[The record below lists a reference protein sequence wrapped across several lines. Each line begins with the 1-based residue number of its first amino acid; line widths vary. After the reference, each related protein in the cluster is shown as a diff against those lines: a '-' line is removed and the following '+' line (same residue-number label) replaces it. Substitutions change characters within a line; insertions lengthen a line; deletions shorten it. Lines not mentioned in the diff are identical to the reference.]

1 MGIII
6 NKKQMNQVILDLLT
20 ALLWQLIVPGVV
32 LIIA

>member
-1 MGIII
+1 
-6 NKKQMNQVILDLLT
+6 MNQVILDLLT